1 MVKEKK
7 WYAIYTA
14 PKAEKRVSVR
24 LAEMG
29 IDHYLPIQRLLK
41 QWSDRKKWVE
51 EPLFRSYLF
60 VHIEEKEYFPVL
72 NIQGIVKFISFGGT
86 AASIPDF
93 QIETVRRLLMESTEI
108 EITTES
114 FAPGMPIEVVAG
126 PLMGT
131 LGELISFRGEKRI
144 AVKIH
149 TLDTTVLINIPEEF
163 VAPLRDERKLAL
175 LDSLRTPKFAKRTR
189 ELG

>member
-1 MVKEKK
+1 MGKERH

-14 PKAEKRVSVR
+14 PKAEKKISTR
-24 LAEMG
+24 LLQQG
-29 IDHYLPIQRLLK
+29 IDHYLPTQKILK

-60 VHIEEKEYFPVL
+60 VHIDESLYYQVL
-72 NIQGIVKFISFGGT
+72 NTHGVVKFVSFGGK
-86 AASIPDF
+86 AATIPSF
-93 QIETVRRLLMESTEI
+93 QIETIRRLLMESTNI
-108 EITTES
+108 EITQEELEVGT
-114 FAPGMPIEVVAG
+114 PIEVIAG

-131 LGELISFRGEKRI
+131 LGELISIRGEQRV

-149 TLDTTVLINIPEEF
+149 TLDTSVLINIAGQF
-163 VAPLRDERKLAL
+163 IAPIEDPHKLAL
-175 LDSLRTPKFAKRTR
+175 LDSLRTPKFVKRTR

>member
-1 MVKEKK
+1 MGQEKK

-14 PKAEKRVSVR
+14 PKAEKKVSER
-24 LAEMG
+24 LRQQG
-29 IDHYLPIQRLLK
+29 IDHYLPTQKILK

-60 VHIEEKEYFPVL
+60 VHIDEALYYPVL
-72 NIQGIVKFISFGGT
+72 NTHRVVKFVTFGGT
-86 AASIPDF
+86 AATIPEY
-93 QIETVRRLLMESTEI
+93 QIETIRRLLMESTEL
-108 EITTES
+108 EITQEELS
-114 FAPGMPIEVVAG
+114 PGTPVEVVGG

-131 LGELISFRGEKRI
+131 LGELISVRGEKRI

-149 TLDTTVLINIPEEF
+149 TLDTSVLINIPEQY
-163 VAPLRDERKLAL
+163 VAQIQDLRKLIL
-175 LDSLRTPKFAKRTR
+175 LDSLRNPKFVKRTR

>member
-7 WYAIYTA
+7 WFAVYTA
-14 PKAEKRVSVR
+14 PKAEKKVSLR
-24 LAEMG
+24 LEQQG
-29 IDHYLPIQRLLK
+29 IDHYLPTQKLLK

-60 VHIEEKEYFPVL
+60 VHIEEALHFTVL
-72 NIQGIVKFISFGGT
+72 NTHGVVKFISFGGIT
-86 AASIPDF
+86 ESIPDY
-93 QIETVRRLLMESTEI
+93 QIETIRRLLMESTEM
-108 EITTES
+108 EITHEN
-114 FAPGMPIEVVAG
+114 FQPGTPVEITAG

-131 LGELISFRGEKRI
+131 LGELISFRGENRI

-149 TLDTTVLINIPEEF
+149 TLDTSVLINIQEKYTT
-163 VAPLRDERKLAL
+163 VISDERKLAM
-175 LDSLRTPKFAKRTR
+175 LDSIRKPKFVAPTR

>member
-1 MVKEKK
+1 MTKEKK
-7 WYAIYTA
+7 WFAVYTA
-14 PKAEKRVSVR
+14 PKAEKKASIR
-24 LAEMG
+24 LEQQG
-29 IDHYLPIQRLLK
+29 IDHYLPVQKRLK

-60 VHIEEKEYFPVL
+60 VHISEEHYFSVL
-72 NIQGIVKFISFGGT
+72 NTHGLVKFISFGGT

-93 QIETVRRLLMESTEI
+93 QIETIRRLLMESTEI
-108 EITTES
+108 EITQES
-114 FAPGMPIEVVAG
+114 YAPGTPVEVIAG

-149 TLDTTVLINIPEEF
+149 TLDTSVLINIPEQF
-163 VAPLRDERKLAL
+163 VVPLKDERKLAL
-175 LDSLRTPKFAKRTR
+175 LDSLRTPKFAGRTR

>member
-1 MVKEKK
+1 MEKEKK

-14 PKAEKRVSVR
+14 PKAEKKISTR
-24 LAEMG
+24 LLQQG
-29 IDHYLPIQRLLK
+29 IDHYLPTQKLLK

-60 VHIEEKEYFPVL
+60 VYIDEALYYQVL
-72 NIQGIVKFISFGGT
+72 NTNGVVKFVTFGGQ
-86 AASIPDF
+86 AATIPAY
-93 QIETVRRLLMESTEI
+93 QIETIRRLLMDSNDL
-108 EITTES
+108 EITQEELELGT
-114 FAPGMPIEVVAG
+114 PIEVIAG

-131 LGELISFRGEKRI
+131 LGELISIRGEKRI

-149 TLDTTVLINIPEEF
+149 TLDTSVLINLPEQF
-163 VAPLRDERKLAL
+163 VAPIIDEHKLAL
-175 LDSLRTPKFAKRTR
+175 LDSLRTPKFVKRTR